1 MIPNNMNIPFIKYS
15 TLWLGIAATTVVV
28 SIAMLILWG
37 LKPGIDFTGGSLLE
51 FSFSKQRPTV
61 EEMQQTLDQFGA
73 KQAVIQKSG
82 DTKMIIRTGFL
93 SEDEHQTLV
102 KGVEKNFQT
111 NENKIVEDRFETIG
125 SAVSQQL
132 RNRSLWATLLV
143 SGSIIAYLA
152 FAFRSVSRPIA
163 SWKYGLI
170 AIVTLFYVVV
180 VVVGV
185 FAALGRFRGVEV
197 DIAFVV
203 AILTVLGYSV
213 NDGIVVYD
221 RIRERLLKHRV
232 DDFGALVNIGL
243 NETLARSINTV
254 GAVLLPLFALYFF
267 GGPTVHYFS
276 LALLL
281 GMALSTVASIF
292 VASPLLVLAERWQ
305 RRQVV

>member
-1 MIPNNMNIPFIKYS
+1 MNIPFIKYS
-15 TLWLGIAATTVVV
+15 SVWLSIAAVTVVV
-28 SIAMLILWG
+28 SVAMLLMWG

-51 FSFSKQRPTV
+51 LSFSKLAPTA
-61 EEMQQTLDQFGA
+61 EETQKTLDQLGF
-73 KQAVIQKSG
+73 KQAIIQKSDG
-82 DTKMIIRTGFL
+82 NRMIVRTGFL
-93 SEDEHQTLV
+93 SEEQHNGLI
-102 KGVEKNFQT
+102 KGVERKFQT
-111 NENKIVEDRFETIG
+111 EDNKMTEDRFETIG
-125 SAVSQQL
+125 SAVSKQL
-132 RNRSLWATLLV
+132 RTRALWAILFV
-143 SGSIIAYLA
+143 SGSIIIYLA

-163 SWKYGLI
+163 SWKYGFI

-180 VVVGV
+180 VVVGI
-185 FAALGRFRGVEV
+185 FSALGRFKGVEI

-213 NDGIVVYD
+213 NDSIVVYD

-232 DDFGALVNIGL
+232 DDFAALVNAGL

-254 GAVLLPLFALYFF
+254 SAVLLPLFALYFF

-292 VASPLLVLAERWQ
+292 VASPLLVWVF
-305 RRQVV
+305 RRQEQRKMA

>member
-1 MIPNNMNIPFIKYS
+1 MNIPFIKYS
-15 TLWLGIAATTVVV
+15 TVWLGIAAITAAV
-28 SIAMLILWG
+28 SIAMLLVWG

-51 FSFSKQRPTV
+51 FSFSQQRPTV
-61 EEMQQTLDQFGA
+61 EEMQKTLDQFGA

-82 DTKMIIRTGFL
+82 DNKMIVRTSFL
-93 SEDEHQTLV
+93 SEEQHQALV
-102 KGVEKNFQT
+102 GGVEENFET
-111 NENKIVEDRFETIG
+111 KENTVVEDRFETIG
-125 SAVSQQL
+125 SAISQQL
-132 RNRSLWATLLV
+132 RNRSLWATFLV
-143 SGSIIAYLA
+143 SGSIIVYLA
-152 FAFRSVSRPIA
+152 LAFRSVSRPIA
-163 SWKYGLI
+163 SWKYGFI

-185 FAALGRFRGVEV
+185 FAALGRFKGVEV

-213 NDGIVVYD
+213 NDSIVVYD

-267 GGPTVHYFS
+267 GGATVHYFV

-305 RRQVV
+305 RRRTV